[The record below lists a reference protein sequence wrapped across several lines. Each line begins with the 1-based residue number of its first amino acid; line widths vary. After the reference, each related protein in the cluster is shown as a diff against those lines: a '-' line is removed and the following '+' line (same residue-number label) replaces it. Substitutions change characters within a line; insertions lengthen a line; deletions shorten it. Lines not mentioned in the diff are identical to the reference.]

1 MLIVDGKESRQTRR
15 TDKQERYDAIA
26 MHQRVTI
33 DRAGHMVHQDNPVEL
48 ADVVTTFLGS

>member
-33 DRAGHMVHQDNPVEL
+33 ERAGHMVHQDNPVEL